1 MIVPSV
7 SDPIMFPQQSEAAL
21 AALTIFLTIRYV
33 LLRADVQSG
42 KTGTYHGII
51 RMMMERGLIDR
62 AYILCGSH
70 ETELRSQCHEDVK
83 EHHPVHAQPR
93 IRVIFRQDFKKNTMM
108 TRRALIVVDETH
120 LVAEKDQTLSRF
132 LGKHGLSMAGTTK
145 HMMDNE
151 TYILSVSATP
161 HAEESAM
168 IHGDSG
174 EKGRVVMLPGQGYY
188 GPKNYYEDGH
198 IRPVYGLHDIRGRT
212 NFPLLLDRLAE
223 QGPSYLLFRVS
234 NNKQMKHLHARLAD
248 WSQGNPLQ
256 IVEFNSD
263 KKDKDREIVLT
274 RKEQQDHEAQ
284 WRTRIPCLEEQPAV
298 MTVVFLKGR
307 LRCGKRVPKQYVS
320 LAWEMSKHA
329 NTDTIIQSLLGRLSG
344 YDVPQRRPLI
354 FLPPALLQR
363 QDKSVVPLS
372 DLERY
377 LYSNH
382 VEELERR
389 GLIDTTHA
397 ESRKETDLVPLIP
410 RYASHIVPGNVVQK
424 TNRSPCPPIRFTIPP
439 ECLAASDTEIKLH
452 ALTIL
457 QEHPE
462 WISQHTTLTA
472 EQKQEIQHR
481 LPHLSSRE
489 VHLRHYQGTSNQ
501 GMYTAHTIAFETQTA
516 SSEHI
521 DGFPYLT
528 FCVVYG
534 DFQPAVGAR
543 FRPTEGE
550 VYAILYTDT
559 PGLFRAIHRG
569 SRIPLHSGA
578 THFSIQEDPIL
589 ASCVAGSGYGFSSA
603 IFHDPEALY
612 QQFDHFIRIAKTG
625 IGLFGRTFTSL
636 REGEAIRLSRAA
648 YGNRL
653 EQLKEV
659 CDRLERA
666 HSVHIRFQEKRYRP
680 TVVSAAASASAP
692 LMPVDHGLHYLE
704 WSEDA

>member
-1 MIVPSV
+1 
-7 SDPIMFPQQSEAAL
+7 
-21 AALTIFLTIRYV
+21 
-33 LLRADVQSG
+33 
-42 KTGTYHGII
+42 
-51 RMMMERGLIDR
+51 
-62 AYILCGSH
+62 
-70 ETELRSQCHEDVK
+70 
-83 EHHPVHAQPR
+83 
-93 IRVIFRQDFKKNTMM
+93 
-108 TRRALIVVDETH
+108 
-120 LVAEKDQTLSRF
+120 
-132 LGKHGLSMAGTTK
+132 
-145 HMMDNE
+145 
-151 TYILSVSATP
+151 
-161 HAEESAM
+161 
-168 IHGDSG
+168 
-174 EKGRVVMLPGQGYY
+174 
-188 GPKNYYEDGH
+188 
-198 IRPVYGLHDIRGRT
+198 
-212 NFPLLLDRLAE
+212 
-223 QGPSYLLFRVS
+223 
-234 NNKQMKHLHARLAD
+234 
-248 WSQGNPLQ
+248 
-256 IVEFNSD
+256 
-263 KKDKDREIVLT
+263 
-274 RKEQQDHEAQ
+274 
-284 WRTRIPCLEEQPAV
+284 
-298 MTVVFLKGR
+298 
-307 LRCGKRVPKQYVS
+307 
-320 LAWEMSKHA
+320 
-329 NTDTIIQSLLGRLSG
+329 
-344 YDVPQRRPLI
+344 
-354 FLPPALLQR
+354 
-363 QDKSVVPLS
+363 VVPLS

-389 GLIDTTHA
+389 GLIDTTRA

-424 TNRSPCPPIRFTIPP
+424 TNRSPCPPIRFTIPL

-462 WISQHTTLTA
+462 WISHHVLTT

-481 LPHLSSRE
+481 LSHLSSRE

-578 THFSIQEDPIL
+578 THFSIQEDPVVETLRVPTPLSHEDEPIL
-589 ASCVAGSGYGFSSA
+589 SACVAGSGYGFSSA

-659 CDRLERA
+659 CDRLERT

-680 TVVSAAASASAP
+680 TVVSAAASAA
-692 LMPVDHGLHYLE
+692 PVDHGLHFLS